1 MKVEILT
8 PDAIL
13 FQGEARHVFLPG
25 SDGAMGVLSN
35 HAAMITTLQQGTVK
49 VDTTEGEKT
58 FDLNGG
64 TVEVLNDKV
73 LILAS

>member
-8 PDAIL
+8 PDAVL
-13 FQGEARHVFLPG
+13 FEGEARHVFLPG
-25 SDGAMGVLSN
+25 SDEAMGVLER
-35 HAAMITTLQQGTVK
+35 HASMITTLQKGTVK
-49 VDTTEGEKT
+49 VDTAEGEKV

-64 TVEVLNDKV
+64 TVEVLDNKV

>member
-13 FQGEARHVFLPG
+13 FEGEARHVSLPG
-25 SDGAMGVLSN
+25 SDGAMGVLDR
-35 HAAMITTLQQGTVK
+35 HAAMITTLQKGAVK
-49 VDTTEGEKT
+49 VDTSEGEKV

-64 TVEVLNDKV
+64 TVEVLDNKV

>member
-8 PDAIL
+8 PDAVL
-13 FQGEARHVFLPG
+13 FEGEARHVFLPG
-25 SDGAMGVLSN
+25 SDGAMGVLVN
-35 HAAMITTLQQGTVK
+35 HGAMITTLQQGTVK
-49 VDTTEGEKT
+49 VDTGEGEKT

>member
-8 PDAIL
+8 PDAVL
-13 FQGEARHVFLPG
+13 FEGEARHVFLPG
-25 SDGAMGVLSN
+25 SDGALGVLDN
-35 HAAMITTLQQGTVK
+35 HAAMITTLAKGTVK
-49 VDTTEGEKT
+49 VDTKDGEQA

-64 TVEVLNDKV
+64 TVEVLDNKV

>member
-1 MKVEILT
+1 MKVEIRP

-13 FQGEARHVFLPG
+13 FEGEARHVFLPG
-25 SDGAMGVLSN
+25 SDGAMGVLAN

-49 VDTTEGEKT
+49 VDTSEGEKT
-58 FDLNGG
+58 FELNGG